1 MGLLAVVILRAV
13 DVPAPNRMRIEFHRR
28 DRWFHP
34 KVLVASGERYPVT
47 LERNRMP
54 AIGALASIGLDDF
67 SFNRCSLRILGLVL
81 LGSLSR
87 LGAL

>member
-1 MGLLAVVILRAV
+1 
-13 DVPAPNRMRIEFHRR
+13 MRIEFHRR
-28 DRWFHP
+28 DRRFHP
-34 KVLVASGERYPVT
+34 KVLVASGERYTVT

-67 SFNRCSLRILGLVL
+67 SFNRCGLRVLGLVL

-87 LGAL
+87 LCAL